1 MRLLVAIVSVF
12 LSVPA
17 ATAQTTIGFDP
28 RPEGPLLGGF
38 VRIGGYVEGGIVFS
52 ADPEPGS
59 ILVDDS
65 GGVPSNG
72 TAFLSKCGVCR
83 PSLRSVDGSAFD
95 LLSLDLGE
103 LLFFGFGPFATAV
116 TIKGFKEDGSTVV
129 AEVTTD
135 GFAGFE
141 TVALDARFVD
151 LVSAEIA
158 TASPYAALAID
169 DLVVV
174 VALEKTTL
182 AVSPPSGTYV
192 TSQAFDLT
200 LIVVGADSAS
210 AAILDATLDGLD
222 FTNELADCAIDGSLD
237 ALPGVTFR
245 CLFDA
250 AELGTGTHTFEAIIE
265 LDDGSTA
272 TDRAT
277 WEILGNSE
285 P

>member
-1 MRLLVAIVSVF
+1 MRLLVVIMSVF
-12 LSVPA
+12 LSVSVA
-17 ATAQTTIGFDP
+17 SAQTTISFDP
-28 RPEGPLLGGF
+28 GPEGPLVGGF
-38 VRIGGYVEGGIVFS
+38 VRIGGYVEDGIVFS

-59 ILVDDS
+59 IIVEDS

-83 PSLRSVDGSAFD
+83 PSLRSVDGSPFD
-95 LLSLDLGE
+95 LLSLELGE
-103 LLFFGFGPFATAV
+103 LLFFGFGPFATVV
-116 TIKGFKEDGSTVV
+116 TITGFKEDGSTVV
-129 AEVTTD
+129 ADITTD
-135 GFAGFE
+135 GLVGFE
-141 TVALDARFVD
+141 TVVLDAGFVD

-169 DLVVV
+169 DLAVVV
-174 VALEKTTL
+174 GLEKPTL

-192 TSQAFDLT
+192 TLQAFDIT
-200 LIVVGADSAS
+200 LIVAGEDTAS

-222 FTNELADCAIDGSLD
+222 FRSTLADCAIDGRLD
-237 ALPGVTFR
+237 AVPGVTFR
-245 CLFDA
+245 CPLDA

-277 WEILGNSE
+277 WQILGSSE